1 MSPYLSIIRTLNL
14 QRVNAERHKHMDEIE
29 VLKRQLSE
37 MQREVEEEREQRIKL
52 QKCASACMRR
62 NPTAHPRAPACPCAR
77 YTNRLK
83 ADLQSVSDELE
94 STHAQSAHVQSR
106 AKLKASLLSESAL
119 GARPTTT
126 TKPAAAHAAAGPDAN
141 LLVCGW

>member
-1 MSPYLSIIRTLNL
+1 MIRTLNL

-62 NPTAHPRAPACPCAR
+62 TPTAHPRASVPLCQVRQPAQGRPAVGERRAR
-77 YTNRLK
+77 VDPR
-83 ADLQSVSDELE
+83 AVRPRAEPRE
-94 STHAQSAHVQSR
+94 AQGVAPLR
-106 AKLKASLLSESAL
+106 
-119 GARPTTT
+119 
-126 TKPAAAHAAAGPDAN
+126 
-141 LLVCGW
+141 